1 MPHAPISRRS
11 VIGWGALAALAGPL
25 TGAGAA
31 YADPTFPPPSEDPPL
46 DAIRSYGDMVAE
58 LEKLA
63 RTSRYPVTVKTLS
76 EIGTQE
82 SLSEQGASRMWRP
95 RAAGT
100 RRSGCRAVSTA
111 TSPMGSTGS

>member
-1 MPHAPISRRS
+1 MP
-11 VIGWGALAALAGPL
+11 LA
-25 TGAGAA
+25 GAGAA

-82 SLSEQGASRMWRP
+82 SLSEQGRELYVATVGTGDTAVWVQGRVHPPHRP
-95 RAAGT
+95 VGPGDGHATAG
-100 RRSGCRAVSTA
+100 RER
-111 TSPMGSTGS
+111 